1 MILGHI
7 KNLDV
12 EKGAFSPTLVKGL
25 AYLAN
30 TDFST
35 LAPGRYELDGD
46 KMFALVQDNQTQ
58 PKAERK
64 AETHEKYIDVQY
76 IAEGIEVMGYALKS
90 PEHEIKENL
99 LAEKDAI
106 FYKTVQ
112 GEIDLVVSKGMYAI
126 FFPHDVH
133 RPGCMFGTESCK
145 VRKVVLKI
153 AVSTL

>member
-35 LAPGRYELDGD
+35 LVPGRYELDGD

-58 PKAERK
+58 PKAQRK

-76 IAEGIEVMGYALKS
+76 IAEGVEVMGYALNS

-106 FYKTVQ
+106 FYKTVK
-112 GEIDLVVSKGMYAI
+112 GEIDLVVFQGMYAV

-133 RPGCMFGTESCK
+133 RPGCMYGAEPSIVK
-145 VRKVVLKI
+145 KVVLKI
-153 AVSTL
+153 AVSAM